1 MNLDQLLAFT
11 EPDGDGNRTVRDRV
25 MLTMLDPSG
34 RNNQQ
39 LPIEMIRIE
48 DDCVVITLLGVED
61 ATWYDAE
68 SFDEDVEVWY
78 KQ

>member
-11 EPDGDGNRTVRDRV
+11 EPDGDGNRTVRARV

-39 LPIEMIRIE
+39 HPIEMIRIE
-48 DDCVVITLLGVED
+48 DGCVVISLVNVED
-61 ATWYDAE
+61 ATWYDAAFFE
-68 SFDEDVEVWY
+68 EDIEVWVGV
-78 KQ
+78 